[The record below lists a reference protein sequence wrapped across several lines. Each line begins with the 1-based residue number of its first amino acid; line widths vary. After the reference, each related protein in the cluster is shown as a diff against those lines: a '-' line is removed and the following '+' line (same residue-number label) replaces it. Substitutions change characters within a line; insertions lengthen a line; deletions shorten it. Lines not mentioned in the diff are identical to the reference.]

1 MIFDAVLN
9 LLNNPDEERRFLVP
23 EVVQTSSMDCGPAT
37 LKALLEGFGIPVN
50 YARLREACQT
60 DVDGTSIDT
69 VEAVAVQ
76 LGLNAEQVMIPVD
89 HLFMAGEAMPA
100 IVVVRQASGLTH
112 FVVAWSQ
119 FSNLVQ
125 VMDPATGLNALQ
137 PFLTT
142 LDNWGQQILNDF
154 NQHTSQGFVEGMNN
168 RIKLILRRGF
178 GYRNFVRFSLRILIE
193 CGLLP

>member
-37 LKALLEGFGIPVN
+37 LKSLMEGFGIQVN
-50 YARLREACQT
+50 YARQREACQT

-100 IVVVRQASGLTH
+100 IVVVRQASDLTH

-168 RIKLILRRGF
+168 RIKLIMRRGF
-178 GYRNFVRFSLRILIE
+178 GYRNFDRFSLRILIE